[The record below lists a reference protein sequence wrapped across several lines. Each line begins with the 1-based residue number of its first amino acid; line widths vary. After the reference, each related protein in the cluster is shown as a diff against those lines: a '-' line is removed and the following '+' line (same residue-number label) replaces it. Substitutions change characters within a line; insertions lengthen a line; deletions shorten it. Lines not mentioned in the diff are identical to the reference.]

1 MDVFNFII
9 GILLTVL
16 GSIFLYFETKDGLYK
31 KGTKINYAQVNITYG
46 GILAIILGIILII
59 RSLK

>member
-16 GSIFLYFETKDGLYK
+16 GSIFLYLETKDGLYK
-31 KGTKINYAQVNITYG
+31 KGTKINYAQVNIT
-46 GILAIILGIILII
+46 
-59 RSLK
+59 